1 MAGARTI
8 PRTRFVV
15 CGHRERACISPQNEE
30 AAPALDV
37 VDGDGYIREERTT
50 AECKKWKN
58 QNDDYSITPV
68 PYVYDGAHHTPLGLF
83 SKSDCSTSKRV
94 PKPTDTTAKR
104 LQRRDFF
111 KLSRYQPWE
120 IGREGCD
127 VHRRVRYHRQHKA
140 AGAEGRLGQG
150 ICRTATD
157 TS

>member
-104 LQRRDFF
+104 LQRRDFWHRHYSNCRDINHGKSAERGVMYTVVYATIGST
-111 KLSRYQPWE
+111 KLP
-120 IGREGCD
+120 GLKG
-127 VHRRVRYHRQHKA
+127 
-140 AGAEGRLGQG
+140 G
-150 ICRTATD
+150 
-157 TS
+157 